1 MFATTWIDLEGNMVS
16 EISQGKT
23 NNVYFHLYGES
34 KNQADIL
41 QQTRNRL
48 TDAENKPVL
57 TKRDRVRV
65 GIKEMK
71 GIKRYKILDVKS

>member
-34 KNQADIL
+34 KNETDIL
-41 QQTRNRL
+41 
-48 TDAENKPVL
+48 
-57 TKRDRVRV
+57 
-65 GIKEMK
+65 
-71 GIKRYKILDVKS
+71 